1 MRRKDKENRFRIQK
15 EIEEK
20 TRAPILPIKVKLPS
34 TKAKTVTE
42 AINLAKNRK
51 ITNFRRSVP
60 KQLKPNA
67 KEVLETKLN
76 ERLAKPVEPPFTAL
90 QSFNAAALVLSYID
104 YQEDIEPFLNRLS
117 HNARAYYVK
126 HRDILDGILEF
137 RPTPTYH
144 PIFNDIKLT
153 QKADR

>member
-1 MRRKDKENRFRIQK
+1 MKEVLETK
-15 EIEEK
+15 HSK
-20 TRAPILPIKVKLPS
+20 TNV
-34 TKAKTVTE
+34 
-42 AINLAKNRK
+42 
-51 ITNFRRSVP
+51 
-60 KQLKPNA
+60 

-90 QSFNAAALVLSYID
+90 QSFNAAALVLSYLD
-104 YQEDIEPFLNRLS
+104 YQEDIEPLLNRLS

-126 HRDILDGILEF
+126 HRGILDGILES
-137 RPTPTYH
+137 RPTPTYR